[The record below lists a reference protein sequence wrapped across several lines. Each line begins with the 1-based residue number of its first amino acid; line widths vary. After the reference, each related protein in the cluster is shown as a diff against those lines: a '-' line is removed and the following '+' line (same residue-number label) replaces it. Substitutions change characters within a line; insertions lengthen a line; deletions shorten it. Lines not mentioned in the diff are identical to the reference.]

1 MEESEIKKFYEKN
14 KSYCTMPF
22 KEIYN
27 DSAGSYRLCC
37 HAKVYQPTAKY
48 TTENTTPFEYFKSPE
63 MEELRNKMLAG
74 KKVDACRVCY
84 KLEETSGKSYRNGEA
99 FRDSFSKNYGIPLGL
114 SAGKVGL
121 KLRVFSTYC
130 NLSCYMCH
138 PFNSSTR
145 RNEMK
150 AIYGTTNFGD
160 RSDGWALSQ
169 YKNPNYKQWNKIA
182 QDILD
187 NVELIGHIN
196 LTGGEPLQLPK
207 HWELLDKI
215 PEEHAKHITL
225 YFNTNLT
232 ELRWKKWN
240 IFDYVDKFEKI
251 EFGVSCDHYGR
262 KLDWMRYPIDREK
275 FEFNLKEAS
284 SLVKEINLTSSLLNI
299 FDLIEINNYYT
310 DNFDKPMTFKN
321 IVRGPLMLSI
331 RNLKQKDKD
340 ILLKKYEK
348 LPNYSYIQSELMI
361 EPYDIDHIKMKK
373 YCDELSKHR
382 NFNWRELW
390 NEY

>member
-1 MEESEIKKFYEKN
+1 MEQSDIKKFFENN

-27 DSAGSYRLCC
+27 DSAGRYRLCC

-145 RNEMK
+145 RNEMR
-150 AIYGTTNFGD
+150 AIYGTNKNKFKTWEEYIGYLRKKND
-160 RSDGWALSQ
+160 ASDGWANMP
-169 YKNPNYKQWNKIA
+169 YKNPNYKQWNKI
-182 QDILD
+182 
-187 NVELIGHIN
+187 
-196 LTGGEPLQLPK
+196 
-207 HWELLDKI
+207 
-215 PEEHAKHITL
+215 
-225 YFNTNLT
+225 
-232 ELRWKKWN
+232 
-240 IFDYVDKFEKI
+240 IFV
-251 EFGVSCDHYGR
+251 
-262 KLDWMRYPIDREK
+262 
-275 FEFNLKEAS
+275 
-284 SLVKEINLTSSLLNI
+284 
-299 FDLIEINNYYT
+299 
-310 DNFDKPMTFKN
+310 
-321 IVRGPLMLSI
+321 
-331 RNLKQKDKD
+331 
-340 ILLKKYEK
+340 
-348 LPNYSYIQSELMI
+348 
-361 EPYDIDHIKMKK
+361 PY
-373 YCDELSKHR
+373 
-382 NFNWRELW
+382 
-390 NEY
+390 